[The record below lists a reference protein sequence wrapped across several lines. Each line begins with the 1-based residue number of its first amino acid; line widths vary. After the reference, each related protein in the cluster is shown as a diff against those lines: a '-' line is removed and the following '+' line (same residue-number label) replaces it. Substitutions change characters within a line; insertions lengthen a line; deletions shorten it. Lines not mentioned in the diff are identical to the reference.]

1 MKFSKFG
8 HLTCANILLMVVYL
22 WGVTT
27 ASQVSANQD
36 KHSLT
41 DTPHAA
47 QSALDAFSENLQA
60 LSARFEQSTRD
71 ASGYV
76 IERLDGV
83 FYFQA
88 PNRFRWA
95 YSEPVPE
102 VIVGDGAQLWHYD
115 PSLEQATVRAQP
127 SAAESP
133 ILALTNPSL
142 MAENYSIMPGAQS
155 DTVAFL
161 PRASDAPIKEARVR
175 MEGGRPATVE
185 WVDNFGQIT
194 RIVFSG
200 MVINPSL
207 DQALFQFRPPV
218 GVDVLEGF

>member
-1 MKFSKFG
+1 MRISKSG
-8 HLTCANILLMVVYL
+8 HWVCANIVLLVVL
-22 WGVTT
+22 VVVLS
-27 ASQVSANQD
+27 ASHVSANQD
-36 KHSLT
+36 EHSSINP
-41 DTPHAA
+41 PHAA
-47 QSALDAFSENLQA
+47 QAALDAFAESLEA
-60 LSARFEQSTRD
+60 LSASFEQSTQD

-76 IERLDGV
+76 IDRLDGV

-102 VIVGDGAQLWHYD
+102 IIVGDGERLWHYD

-142 MAENYSIMPGAQS
+142 MAENYSIMPGEQS
-155 DTVAFL
+155 DTVTFL
-161 PRASDAPIKEARVR
+161 PKASDAPIKEARVR
-175 MEGGRPATVE
+175 MEGGRPVTVE
-185 WVDNFGQIT
+185 WMDNFGQVT
-194 RIVFSG
+194 QIVFSG

-207 DQALFQFRPPV
+207 DQALFQFRPPA
-218 GVDVLEGF
+218 GVDVLEGL